1 MSGAILLMF
10 AQESERRLR
19 DLLAGKKPEGAA
31 DAAAVATVGKKKSV
45 AARSSQMQ
53 MFQARELS
61 VVRQAWFDVHCHH
74 TDAPYSDARVPR
86 ACYATVILIH

>member
-1 MSGAILLMF
+1 MRSGKEPLERINCLAGHGMNALPAP

-31 DAAAVATVGKKKSV
+31 DAAAVASVGKKKSV

-53 MFQARELS
+53 MFQVGNLTCLLMSSAQIRK
-61 VVRQAWFDVHCHH
+61 
-74 TDAPYSDARVPR
+74 
-86 ACYATVILIH
+86 